1 MTKRIIVS
9 KFVVVNE
16 YSIRS
21 SSFLAEKTKDVQVD
35 STIPLTLFPNNG
47 GLPNHNHQKFV
58 KIGMDAPLDILP
70 NWSIDESKE
79 LVEDLN
85 ENVEKSTMQPHQLR
99 TYA

>member
-1 MTKRIIVS
+1 
-9 KFVVVNE
+9 
-16 YSIRS
+16 
-21 SSFLAEKTKDVQVD
+21 
-35 STIPLTLFPNNG
+35 
-47 GLPNHNHQKFV
+47 
-58 KIGMDAPLDILP
+58 MDAPLDILP

>member
-16 YSIRS
+16 YSIGL
-21 SSFLAEKTKDVQVD
+21 SSFLVEKTKDVLVR
-35 STIPLTLFPNNG
+35 STIPLTLFLNNG
-47 GLPNHNHQKFV
+47 GLPNHNHRKFV
-58 KIGMDAPLDILP
+58 NIGMDAPLDILF

-85 ENVEKSTMQPHQLR
+85 ENVEKLTMQPHQLR
-99 TYA
+99 THA